1 MSALK
6 ITPTDKRL
14 MAALAEDGDST
25 PGDLADLL
33 GYDTSDWIGRKL
45 RRLRDAAVI
54 RVASWVR
61 NTDGMAIPV
70 YSISPGENA
79 KRPKAQG
86 WSVWSK
92 RYRKT
97 LEDRGGLQYVKARNS
112 LALLV
117 NLTGRRA

>member
-1 MSALK
+1 MSELK
-6 ITPTDKRL
+6 ITPTDRRL
-14 MAALAEDGDST
+14 MAALDMDGDAT

-33 GYDTSDWIGRKL
+33 GYDTQDWIGRKL
-45 RRLRDAAVI
+45 RRLRDAELI
-54 RVASWVR
+54 RVAKWIR
-61 NTDGMAIPV
+61 NMNGPAIPV
-70 YSISPGENA
+70 YSVSPGENA

-92 RYRKT
+92 KYRKT
-97 LEDRGGLQYVKARNS
+97 LENRGGLQYIKARNS